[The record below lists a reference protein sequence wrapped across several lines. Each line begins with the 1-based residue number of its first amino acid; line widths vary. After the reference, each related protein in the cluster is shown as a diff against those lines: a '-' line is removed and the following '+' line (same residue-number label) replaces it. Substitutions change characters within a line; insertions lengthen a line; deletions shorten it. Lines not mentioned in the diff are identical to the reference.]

1 MVDVTCFDRDAGV
14 DSVLTARWTVF
25 DRDRDPLV
33 VRESRLSEPVGT
45 PEYAATVVAMNRA
58 LADLSR
64 EIAEAIKTLP
74 EPAPGRLGPRIG
86 LAVS

>member
-1 MVDVTCFDRDAGV
+1 MVDVTCLDRDAGG

-33 VRESRLSEPVGT
+33 VRESRLSDPVAT
-45 PEYAATVVAMNRA
+45 PECAATVVAMNRA

-74 EPAPGRLGPRIG
+74 EPAPGG
-86 LAVS
+86 